1 MNAQEFKQKFM
12 PHSKLLYRVA
22 YSIVG
27 NVDDAK
33 DLVQDL
39 YLKLW
44 QKCDDLPPEAQTQ
57 AYLVTMIRNI
67 FYDQQR
73 QQQLDTSAEI
83 DDDILQQNTVDPGHE
98 ADTKED
104 ARQMTRLIDKLPDK
118 ERQVA
123 KMHIVEDQ
131 SYEEIGLKTGL
142 SQSHIR
148 VLTLRARQ
156 KLKEQFIKHT
166 QSWKN

>member
-22 YSIVG
+22 YSMVG

-73 QQQLDTSAEI
+73 QQQLDTSAEL
-83 DDDILQQNTVDPGHE
+83 DDNILHENTINPDYE
-98 ADTKED
+98 ADVKED
-104 ARQMTRLIDKLPDK
+104 ARQMTRLIDKLPNK
-118 ERQVA
+118 ERKVVQ
-123 KMHIVEDQ
+123 MHIVEEQ
-131 SYEEIGLKTGL
+131 SYEQIERDTGL

-156 KLKEQFIKHT
+156 KLKEQFIKGC
-166 QSWKN
+166 SKN